1 MGTALLLTNGTAFQ
15 RPSAGA
21 APARRYARAGRVST
35 ADSSATFTPGQ
46 RRPNPSQVGSRT
58 RSTTARH
65 LTGLDLPD
73 TSSIAATL
81 SSASTYLSTIDG
93 DIASIP
99 DNEFRKVFAGG
110 GLIMLGSILSVVFVG
125 FLIDSS
131 GSYADLVADTY
142 VEQNLDGEEETFLDS
157 LGMSAEK
164 RAETEEMIRAFR
176 EKKMRKAGTW
186 TDEDEKKKQE
196 ILLSRTSSSSPPPPS
211 SSGETEDAD
220 MFNDY

>member
-1 MGTALLLTNGTAFQ
+1 MGTALLLTTGTFAFQ

-21 APARRYARAGRVST
+21 APARRTARVGGVST
-35 ADSSATFTPGQ
+35 TFTLGQ
-46 RRPNPSQVGSRT
+46 RRPSTSRVSSRT

-81 SSASTYLSTIDG
+81 SSASTYLSTIDS

-99 DNEFRKVFAGG
+99 EDEFRKVFAGG

-125 FLIDSS
+125 FLIESS

-142 VEQNLDGEEETFLDS
+142 VDQNLDGNEETFLDS

-164 RAETEEMIRAFR
+164 RSETEEMIRAFR

-196 ILLSRTSSSSPPPPS
+196 LLLSRASPSPS
-211 SSGETEDAD
+211 SEEKEESD
-220 MFNDY
+220 MFSDY